1 MTLKTDEIIDTYFK
15 GNNKLVEHQINSY
28 NYFID
33 DILPQ
38 IFSQYFPVSV
48 PFSDSNCVI
57 KNIELNVKNMKV
69 GKPLFIENNGCSK
82 LMTPNMANKKQHISC
97 TNYY

>member
-28 NYFID
+28 NYFVE

-38 IFSQYFPVSV
+38 IISQYFPVSV
-48 PFSDSNCVI
+48 PFSDSNCII
-57 KNIELNVKNMKV
+57 KNIL
-69 GKPLFIENNGCSK
+69 I
-82 LMTPNMANKKQHISC
+82 
-97 TNYY
+97 